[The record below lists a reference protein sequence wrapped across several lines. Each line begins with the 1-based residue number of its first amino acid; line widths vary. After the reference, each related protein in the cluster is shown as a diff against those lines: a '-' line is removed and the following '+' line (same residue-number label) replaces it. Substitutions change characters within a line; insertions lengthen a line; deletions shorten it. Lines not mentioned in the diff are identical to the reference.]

1 MATDHSRDEA
11 MARLAQHDPAH
22 AEPSE
27 AHLAHLRVR
36 VLAQAEGEASGSV
49 TPLRRSGRA
58 LRITAAAAAL
68 VVVAGAAGA
77 VGRATAP
84 DDLAALSMVPSGN
97 AAPGGMPSATE
108 MGAGDTALRGAGGW
122 WGPTVLEPVPG
133 LSDEGGTA
141 PAYTYDNSGVDPQA
155 LAVAVADVMG
165 ATATL
170 TGNATDGWSL
180 AGSSNDGGQ
189 FSGWV
194 GVDAMASFS
203 GYVDVRSPWFCPPST
218 SGAGMGA
225 VEPGS
230 SGSGV
235 SEPMPAC
242 TPTPM
247 TAPSEQD
254 AIAQVRSAFERL
266 GLDVDNARFTALTYE
281 STVQVSAWRVVD
293 QQVLPTT
300 WNAEVS
306 SRGLVSI
313 SGHVARLVAL
323 DDYPVVGART
333 AALRSQDARWSG
345 LGPTWAWRSE
355 GAAVPMPG
363 EPVAAPEE
371 QPQVRVVNGRPVLT
385 SSVSITTVTDATMGL
400 AQYWLADG
408 RPVLLPAWQYTATDG
423 SRWAMLA
430 ISDEYVDIQRR

>member
-1 MATDHSRDEA
+1 MTTDHTRDEA

-22 AEPSE
+22 AEPDD
-27 AHLAHLRVR
+27 AHLAQLRAR
-36 VLAQAEGEASGSV
+36 VLARADGEASGSV

-84 DDLAALSMVPSGN
+84 DDLAALTMVPSGN
-97 AAPGGMPSATE
+97 APGGMTSASE
-108 MGAGDTALRGAGGW
+108 MGGGDAALRGAGGW
-122 WGPTVLEPVPG
+122 WGPTVLEPAPD

-141 PAYTYDNSGVDPQA
+141 PAYTYDNSDVDPQA
-155 LAVAVADVMG
+155 LAGALADAMG
-165 ATATL
+165 ATATV
-170 TGNATDGWSL
+170 TGNATGGWSL
-180 AGSSNDGGQ
+180 AGSSSDGGQ
-189 FSGWV
+189 FTGWV

-203 GYVDVRSPWFCPPST
+203 GYVDVRSPWYCPPPA

-230 SGSGV
+230 SGGAV

-281 STVQVSAWRVVD
+281 STVQVSAWIVVD

-323 DDYPVVGART
+323 GDYPVVGART

-355 GAAVPMPG
+355 GAAVDMPR
-363 EPVAAPEE
+363 EPVVAPDER
-371 QPQVRVVNGRPVLT
+371 PQVRTVNGRPVLT
-385 SSVSITTVTDATMGL
+385 SSVSITTVTDATMGI

-430 ISDEYVDIQRR
+430 ITDEYVDLQRR